1 MRHSVNAGKRGLLG
15 LAFWAISLTA
25 MAADLPTATI
35 STSEGDIKIKL
46 FSDKAPVTVENFVG
60 YIKDGYYDGLIFHR
74 TIPQFMIQGGGFK
87 PDMEKKDT
95 KAPIKNE
102 SDNGLANDRGTL
114 AMART
119 NDPNS
124 ATSQFFINVIDNA
137 YLNGAKGRPGY
148 AVFAEVVS
156 GMDVVDKI
164 ANAPTQN
171 TGPYQNVPVKTV
183 TINSIKLDEVASQ
196 Q

>member
-46 FSDKAPVTVENFVG
+46 FSDKAPVTVENFVS

-87 PDMEKKDT
+87 PNMEKKDT

-148 AVFAEVVS
+148 AVFGEVVS

-164 ANAPTQN
+164 ANTPTQN